1 MITMADVAK
10 EAGVSIMTVSRVIT
24 GTGYVK
30 DLTRKKVLRAMKNLD
45 YEPKRLSVSSM
56 NAETTTLALIVPDI
70 TNPFFT
76 FIARGMEDVARK
88 NGYRVFIANTDENL
102 RKESEYIDMC
112 LSLSADGVLI
122 VPVGDLSKENLTV
135 LQKGNI
141 PFVLVDRQ
149 VKDVDADIVKG
160 DIASA
165 SYMLLKHLIEL
176 GHKRIGIVTGPL
188 HNESSRE
195 RLDGY
200 TKALQAFNLDY
211 DEKLVKESIM
221 TRNVDVRFIDDFLAS
236 EQPPTALFV
245 ANLFQYAHVYNALL
259 ERKLRIPE
267 DMSIVSFGNSDTL
280 AASDS
285 IATCAIQPTYNFG
298 SLGTQLLIERI
309 EGNPDRSRKIILEAS
324 IQLRGSTAPLSSNKE
339 QHKDQN

>member
-112 LSLSADGVLI
+112 LSLNADGVLI
-122 VPVGDLSKENLTV
+122 VPVGDLSKENLMV

-141 PFVLVDRQ
+141 PFV
-149 VKDVDADIVKG
+149 
-160 DIASA
+160 
-165 SYMLLKHLIEL
+165 
-176 GHKRIGIVTGPL
+176 
-188 HNESSRE
+188 
-195 RLDGY
+195 
-200 TKALQAFNLDY
+200 
-211 DEKLVKESIM
+211 
-221 TRNVDVRFIDDFLAS
+221 
-236 EQPPTALFV
+236 
-245 ANLFQYAHVYNALL
+245 
-259 ERKLRIPE
+259 
-267 DMSIVSFGNSDTL
+267 
-280 AASDS
+280 
-285 IATCAIQPTYNFG
+285 
-298 SLGTQLLIERI
+298 
-309 EGNPDRSRKIILEAS
+309 
-324 IQLRGSTAPLSSNKE
+324 
-339 QHKDQN
+339 